1 MPRPVPNDT
10 EYGCNNKRRFP
21 PAVHNLTGPHIFSRL
36 LAFHDVMADEEEVV
50 WRSVD
55 VEVGLKQLVLK
66 IDFFSPVVVV
76 CTT

>member
-1 MPRPVPNDT
+1 
-10 EYGCNNKRRFP
+10 
-21 PAVHNLTGPHIFSRL
+21 
-36 LAFHDVMADEEEVV
+36 MADEEEVV